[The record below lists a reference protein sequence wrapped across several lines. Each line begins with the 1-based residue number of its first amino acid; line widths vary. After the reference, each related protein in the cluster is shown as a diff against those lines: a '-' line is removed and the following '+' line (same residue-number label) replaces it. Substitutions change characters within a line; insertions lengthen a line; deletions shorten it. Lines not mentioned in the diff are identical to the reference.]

1 MSVPKTEDRGESQ
14 CQAGVSQTHDD
25 DTAQSSADPNFSD
38 ILRLLSHFDVNG
50 LIMTHYVPKP
60 DYNLMSQ
67 TAIMSVPHDIILMP
81 VSFNTSFESNMNDV
95 TERNQTTLCY

>member
-1 MSVPKTEDRGESQ
+1 MSVLKTEHRGESQ
-14 CQAGVSQTHDD
+14 CQAGVSQTHGD

-38 ILRLLSHFDVNG
+38 ILLLDVNG